1 MAINRVRAR
10 LRFTNASGMAAWA
23 KANME
28 VRYTQAIHLNEGLA
42 NEELKKNDFIAD
54 GASHGMYEL
63 DIPLMNEAHAIDAYN
78 TLNAIMSWVVPENP
92 NSEECFLERH
102 TCYHDEGTPSG
113 CVINEIIK
121 K

>member
-10 LRFTNASGMAAWA
+10 LRFTNASGLATWA

-78 TLNAIMSWVVPENP
+78 TLNAIMAWVVPETDGD
-92 NSEECFLERH
+92 CFLERH
-102 TCYHDEGTPSG
+102 TCYHDEGSPSG
-113 CVINEIIK
+113 CVVNDKIIK
-121 K
+121 